1 MNVKKVIAGALLP
14 LTLLA
19 LPGCSMLPEEE
30 EFRSAPVLRDYQQ
43 AEYTLTPVLR
53 GDLELTQSISC
64 RYEPVKEEKL
74 SFGVGGLYFAGI
86 YVERGDYVT
95 KGTLLAE
102 LQMGSLKD
110 DIENCESEIARLEMR
125 LRQANEMTALT
136 LNRHKLYL
144 QTLSDE
150 ARTNAQTLEEKRAEL
165 DLNIQAISDSL
176 VIQQMRREEL
186 EQKRAERQLVAGMD
200 GTVMYLRSYR
210 DGDTSTENS
219 TFITLSDTESS
230 MFTAETEFFDILPV
244 GEEFTVVCSKV
255 EYPVRVVS
263 AEELGLPAPDADAK
277 KQTVYLKLLEPA
289 VDLESGDRGTV
300 SVLLDSRQGALYVNS
315 KAVSTVDGRSFVYVL
330 GDDGLRHMVDV
341 EIGLSTGSQT
351 EIVSGL
357 NEGDEIIL
365 A

>member
-150 ARTNAQTLEEKRAEL
+150 ARKNAQTLEEKRAEL
-165 DLNIQAISDSL
+165 DLNIQSISDSL
-176 VIQQMRREEL
+176 MIQQMRREEL

-200 GTVMYLRSYR
+200 GTVMYLRSYS

-255 EYPVRVVS
+255 EYPG
-263 AEELGLPAPDADAK
+263 A
-277 KQTVYLKLLEPA
+277 
-289 VDLESGDRGTV
+289 RGK
-300 SVLLDSRQGALYVNS
+300 RRGAGT
-315 KAVSTVDGRSFVYVL
+315 ARARRGR
-330 GDDGLRHMVDV
+330 
-341 EIGLSTGSQT
+341 
-351 EIVSGL
+351 
-357 NEGDEIIL
+357 
-365 A
+365 